1 MRLLCSTFLLASLLV
16 IAALGSAQAD
26 GLPKA
31 GDVLPAFTMPA
42 PTKKDCDYLGIPKG
56 KPFSLKDIQ
65 AKFVVFEVIG
75 VYCPQCHDQV
85 PRFNDLS
92 RRLKKAR
99 LDDRVKMLALAAGGY
114 PAEVDFMRSQGTYAY
129 PVITDQDFAV
139 HKKLKEPQTPF
150 TMIVET
156 ATGKV
161 LWAHLGV
168 EQNIDSLFKRLSEL
182 AQ

>member
-1 MRLLCSTFLLASLLV
+1 MRLLSTALLLASLLV
-16 IAALGSAQAD
+16 LAALAPAHAD

-31 GDVLPAFTMPA
+31 GDVLVAFTMPA
-42 PTKKDCDYLGIPKG
+42 PPKKDCDYLGIPKG

-65 AKFVVFEVIG
+65 AKVVLFEVIG
-75 VYCPQCHDQV
+75 VYCPQCHDQA
-85 PRFNDLS
+85 PRFNDLF

-114 PAEVDFMRSQGTYAY
+114 PAEVDFMRGQGSYAY
-129 PVITDQDFAV
+129 PVVTDQDFAV
-139 HKKLKEPQTPF
+139 HKKLKEPKTPF

-168 EQNIDSLFKRLSEL
+168 EQNVDALFKRLSEL